1 MDKRN
6 NILMSFWINRAAK
19 RDFAI
24 ACKVNNSSM
33 TAEINRHIRSYIAAN
48 RAKVDERT
56 DMFGDVIDSRFFGVD
71 NAERDSG
78 W

>member
-6 NILMSFWINRAAK
+6 NILMSFWINRQAK
-19 RDFAI
+19 RDFAV

-33 TAEINRHIRSYIAAN
+33 TAEINRHIRAYIAAN
-48 RAKVDERT
+48 KLKIDERT

-71 NAERDSG
+71 TDQDTG